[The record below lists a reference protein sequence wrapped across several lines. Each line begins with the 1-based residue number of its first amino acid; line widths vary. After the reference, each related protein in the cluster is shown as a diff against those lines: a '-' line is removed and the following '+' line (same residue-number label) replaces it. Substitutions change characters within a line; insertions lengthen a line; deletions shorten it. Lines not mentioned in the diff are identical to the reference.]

1 MNESIEFPCRPLISH
16 WTDGASRAP
25 AIDQI
30 CVVVNAAN
38 VGKFEAWRS
47 KLCYEVALVLEES
60 RCNEER
66 SGAVAC
72 IGLACDALA
81 SGSSDPVVVVA
92 GDTLPKPDFSLDSFV
107 SRYEELNPS
116 LVDPDSGFRKE
127 VTPRSL
133 ILACPCPEGDVS
145 KRGIIEVNE
154 KENDRVTSFLEKPS
168 PSETNSRLQSPC
180 LYLLHPS
187 HQRLLA
193 KFLAERK
200 DAPLAQRDATGH
212 FVK

>member
-1 MNESIEFPCRPLISH
+1 MIVLTRIATHPS
-16 WTDGASRAP
+16 
-25 AIDQI
+25 Q
-30 CVVVNAAN
+30 
-38 VGKFEAWRS
+38 
-47 KLCYEVALVLEES
+47 CYEVALVLEES

-81 SGSSDPVVVVA
+81 SGSSDRPVVVVA

-133 ILACPCPEGDVS
+133 ILACPCPEEDVS
-145 KRGIIEVNE
+145 KRGIIEVRRAPRHRTGVVRE
-154 KENDRVTSFLEKPS
+154 TPYRKYRKIDLQPSCWLQLALPGWCLVSLPFL
-168 PSETNSRLQSPC
+168 
-180 LYLLHPS
+180 
-187 HQRLLA
+187 
-193 KFLAERK
+193 
-200 DAPLAQRDATGH
+200 
-212 FVK
+212 